1 MQLALMQAS
10 SAILLCS
17 LMVHCCIAD
26 TNSAPKSLSSAAAN
40 GQPRAQRSDELV
52 VKLDCQPALAG
63 QPVAYRIEF
72 RQTSDCTNAATITM
86 TGTRQDRFDSLGAAP
101 VSAATWWLFRLGE
114 LPQQAGTE
122 PSLPLLTVKM
132 MPNCS
137 GLTVKPLKST
147 AGIGDYAVLADAS
160 GCSIVRVLT
169 LLPKLLSNTRGRCLL
184 YGIQGANSVGDVESG
199 DAADMCIL
207 IQEHGYS
214 NRRSLFG
221 ELRADNRTCSAAAS
235 ASVGNGDSFINR
247 VSVVFVSVSF
257 VLLVAIS
264 VSWIVFYY
272 VQRFRYRHAK
282 KRLSQRLCNAAKT
295 ALSKIPVRILQLGD
309 DAELQWIGD
318 HCAVCIEPYGCG
330 DPVRILPCKHK
341 YHTHCID
348 QWLLDQRS
356 CPLCKTDILKACGLW
371 VSGGSRISL
380 DDVTI
385 TPAASQQPPSIG
397 IASTGASAGAT
408 AAAANRNNNNN
419 NSNNNYHRHSGGC
432 VLHHHPPD
440 SENLAVES
448 DPPENPTGAD
458 PLLSGV

>member
-1 MQLALMQAS
+1 
-10 SAILLCS
+10 
-17 LMVHCCIAD
+17 
-26 TNSAPKSLSSAAAN
+26 
-40 GQPRAQRSDELV
+40 
-52 VKLDCQPALAG
+52 
-63 QPVAYRIEF
+63 
-72 RQTSDCTNAATITM
+72 
-86 TGTRQDRFDSLGAAP
+86 DRFDSLGAAP

-282 KRLSQRLCNAAKT
+282 KRLSE
-295 ALSKIPVRILQLGD
+295 LQWIGD
-309 DAELQWIGD
+309 HCAVCIEPYGCGDPELQWIGD

-330 DPVRILPCKHK
+330 DPVRILPC
-341 YHTHCID
+341 
-348 QWLLDQRS
+348 
-356 CPLCKTDILKACGLW
+356 
-371 VSGGSRISL
+371 
-380 DDVTI
+380 
-385 TPAASQQPPSIG
+385 
-397 IASTGASAGAT
+397 
-408 AAAANRNNNNN
+408 
-419 NSNNNYHRHSGGC
+419 
-432 VLHHHPPD
+432 
-440 SENLAVES
+440 
-448 DPPENPTGAD
+448 
-458 PLLSGV
+458 

>member
-1 MQLALMQAS
+1 
-10 SAILLCS
+10 
-17 LMVHCCIAD
+17 
-26 TNSAPKSLSSAAAN
+26 LSSAAAN

-101 VSAATWWLFRLGE
+101 VSACNLVAVPAWPSCLNRL
-114 LPQQAGTE
+114 ATE

-137 GLTVKPLKST
+137 GLTVKPVEINSRALTVLEMLK
-147 AGIGDYAVLADAS
+147 
-160 GCSIVRVLT
+160 
-169 LLPKLLSNTRGRCLL
+169 
-184 YGIQGANSVGDVESG
+184 SG

-235 ASVGNGDSFINR
+235 ASVGNGGQLHQSGLGSVR
-247 VSVVFVSVSF
+247 VRVLCPAGGHQRVLDC
-257 VLLVAIS
+257 VLLCAA
-264 VSWIVFYY
+264 VSL
-272 VQRFRYRHAK
+272 QAGTLEEGSRK
-282 KRLSQRLCNAAKT
+282 GCCNAAKT

-330 DPVRILPCKHK
+330 DPVRIFAVQ

-385 TPAASQQPPSIG
+385 TPGRLPAASAHWHRLHRRSLPTPPLPPP
-397 IASTGASAGAT
+397 IAIIKIIIVIIITNVT
-408 AAAANRNNNNN
+408 REAACCIIIRLIARM
-419 NSNNNYHRHSGGC
+419 
-432 VLHHHPPD
+432 
-440 SENLAVES
+440 
-448 DPPENPTGAD
+448 
-458 PLLSGV
+458 